1 MRYGDKTIKQFTKI
15 RTPRRLKKN
24 LADELRKLVTVNIAL
39 HLLLAKKSELSFN
52 HKDVFTQVCTDVF

>member
-1 MRYGDKTIKQFTKI
+1 MVTRLSNNLLKLEHHAD
-15 RTPRRLKKN
+15 LKKN

-39 HLLLAKKSELSFN
+39 HLLLAKKSELSLN